1 MFIRVASGDSSKL
14 MLLEACQLAIWG
26 SLVMQQRSQGL
37 MTTQQRNGRQRKEL
51 LLLLATGEAHC
62 EQ

>member
-26 SLVMQQRSQGL
+26 FPGHA
-37 MTTQQRNGRQRKEL
+37 TTQPGADDH
-51 LLLLATGEAHC
+51 ATTQWTAAEGALVVAGHWRGPL
-62 EQ
+62 